1 MVLPSRRLS
10 GKRSAHLDGSSHIEA
25 ADCSVESN
33 ECPVESAGGQSGTSV
48 ALHVDGKAKRVRF
61 AGLSAMAIM
70 FQDTIDKFTLVG
82 EQKARFLL
90 DNPLGFWIS
99 SMMAGI
105 SVGFGI
111 LLIFSIGSA
120 LDPSVRPLAM
130 GASFGL
136 ALILVVFAG
145 SDLFTGHTMSLTISG
160 LQGGTSWN
168 SVLSIWAVS
177 WLGNLIGALFLAALF
192 VGGGGGVITSAA
204 SELIYKVAAAKMN
217 ADAFPLI
224 CRAILCNW
232 LVCLAVWMSMRITSE
247 AGRMIAIAW
256 CLFAFIGSGYEHSI
270 ANMTIFG
277 VALLSKHSDNVTWA
291 GMFWNLLWVT
301 IGNTIAGAGLM
312 AGAYWAA
319 SRQRGFLARPVPQT
333 RPAE

>member
-1 MVLPSRRLS
+1 
-10 GKRSAHLDGSSHIEA
+10 
-25 ADCSVESN
+25 
-33 ECPVESAGGQSGTSV
+33 
-48 ALHVDGKAKRVRF
+48 
-61 AGLSAMAIM
+61 M

-82 EQKARFLL
+82 EQKSRFLR

-105 SVGFGI
+105 YVGFGI

-160 LQGGTSWN
+160 LQSGTSWN
-168 SVLSIWAVS
+168 NVLTIWAVS
-177 WLGNLIGALFLAALF
+177 WLGNLVGALFLAALF
-192 VGGGGGVITSAA
+192 VGGGGGLITSAA
-204 SELIYKVAAAKMN
+204 SELVYKVAAAKMN
-217 ADAFPLI
+217 ADAVPLI

-277 VALLSKHSDNVTWA
+277 VALFSKHPDSVTWA
-291 GMFWNLLWVT
+291 GMMWNLFWVT
-301 IGNTIAGAGLM
+301 IGNTIAGALFM
-312 AGAYWAA
+312 AGAYWVASKQPAA
-319 SRQRGFLARPVPQT
+319 TLAPRVA
-333 RPAE
+333 PAE

>member
-1 MVLPSRRLS
+1 
-10 GKRSAHLDGSSHIEA
+10 
-25 ADCSVESN
+25 
-33 ECPVESAGGQSGTSV
+33 
-48 ALHVDGKAKRVRF
+48 
-61 AGLSAMAIM
+61 M

-82 EQKARFLL
+82 EQKSRFLR

-105 SVGFGI
+105 YVGFGI

-160 LQGGTSWN
+160 LQSGTSWN
-168 SVLSIWAVS
+168 NVLTIWAVS
-177 WLGNLIGALFLAALF
+177 WLGNLVGALFLAALF
-192 VGGGGGVITSAA
+192 VGGGGGLITSAA
-204 SELIYKVAAAKMN
+204 SELVYKVAAAKMN
-217 ADAFPLI
+217 ADAVPLI

-256 CLFAFIGSGYEHSI
+256 CSSAKAHG
-270 ANMTIFG
+270 T
-277 VALLSKHSDNVTWA
+277 
-291 GMFWNLLWVT
+291 
-301 IGNTIAGAGLM
+301 
-312 AGAYWAA
+312 
-319 SRQRGFLARPVPQT
+319 
-333 RPAE
+333 